1 MLRVILIDDEP
12 LARQGLRKM
21 LSHFSH
27 LKVVG
32 EADDISSA
40 VILLRQ
46 QKPDGIFLDINLP
59 GTSGFEL
66 LQRVAT
72 KPPVIFVTA
81 YAEHAVQAFDVQA
94 VDYLLKPVRPERL
107 AAAVDRLT
115 RACGLKT
122 PVESPTKRFGLEDRL
137 CLRTPQRTIVTAVER
152 IAAFQAQGD
161 FVLVSIAEEPALLIC
176 QTLTS
181 FEPLMPHPPFLR
193 LDRSVLVNLARLVRV
208 EQSPRSETKIFL
220 QGVPAPLLIGRTAL
234 ARMTEA
240 LALYRPGLE

>member
-21 LSHFSH
+21 LSHFPH
-27 LKVVG
+27 LEVVG

-40 VILLRQ
+40 VTLLRQ

-66 LQRVAT
+66 LQQAEP

-81 YAEHAVQAFDVQA
+81 YAEYAVQAFDVQA
-94 VDYLLKPVRPERL
+94 VDYLLKPVRPERM

-115 RACGLKT
+115 RACDQKT
-122 PVESPTKRFGLEDRL
+122 PAESPRNRFGLEDRL
-137 CLRTPQRTIVTAVER
+137 CLRTPQRTVVTAVER

-161 FVLVSIAEEPALLIC
+161 FVLVFIAEEPTLLIC

-193 LDRSVLVNLARLVRV
+193 LDRSIMVNLARLLRV
-208 EQSPRSETKIFL
+208 ERSPRSETKIFL
-220 QGVPAPLLIGRTAL
+220 QGIPSPLLIGRTASTRL
-234 ARMTEA
+234 TEA